1 MQPPSP
7 ITPPPQLP
15 DSEVVWV
22 WPTQV
27 GGRWG
32 GRGGGVRA
40 ARILTF
46 AAFFCL
52 RLSPSF
58 PSSFNTSYLFFLQN
72 SLSTQVCSH
81 LPLSAA
87 SVVHSAPCC
96 LPLSLSLRGAAK
108 KKKGKKKEKRRLR
121 IILSQRSAISKTGG
135 LSLRFASF
143 CPKYKAGDRKQ
154 CSGLWTASNPLLRD
168 SRSFP
173 QTLIGLFADSESF
186 SDCSQGK
193 LRF

>member
-7 ITPPPQLP
+7 ITPLLNCRTVRLSEFGLP
-15 DSEVVWV
+15 
-22 WPTQV
+22 
-27 GGRWG
+27 RLA
-32 GRGGGVRA
+32 GGGVVGVGCVRA

-72 SLSTQVCSH
+72 SLSAQVCSH

-96 LPLSLSLRGAAK
+96 LPLSLSERGS
-108 KKKGKKKEKRRLR
+108 KKKERKKKRKKEA
-121 IILSQRSAISKTGG
+121 QNYPE
-135 LSLRFASF
+135 
-143 CPKYKAGDRKQ
+143 PKVCYLKDRGIELEI
-154 CSGLWTASNPLLRD
+154 CLLL
-168 SRSFP
+168 P
-173 QTLIGLFADSESF
+173 
-186 SDCSQGK
+186 
-193 LRF
+193 